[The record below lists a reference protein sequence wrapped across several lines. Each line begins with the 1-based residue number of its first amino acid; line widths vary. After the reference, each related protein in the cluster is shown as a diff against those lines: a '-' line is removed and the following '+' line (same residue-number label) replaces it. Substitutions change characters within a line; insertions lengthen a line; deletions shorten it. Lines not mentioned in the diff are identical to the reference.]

1 MKTLPRRL
9 ALTLLALILA
19 VPLAR
24 AGETLDSVR
33 LRDNLACG
41 VSMGLFGFSMPDP
54 RGTWKGIDA
63 DLCRAVASAVLGH
76 ADKVTFVPLK
86 SEERFHALNTG
97 EIDVLIRTTTCTFT
111 RDTSLGLN
119 CVGTNFYDGQGFL
132 VRKAQ
137 ETKTLADLAESRICV
152 QMGSTSEQNLHDHF
166 ASLGIPYTPLLLQ
179 TEEQMG
185 MAFETGKCQAIT
197 TDQSGL
203 FSLRQGF
210 ERPDEAVILPDIIS
224 KEPLGPM
231 VRADDDQWYKI
242 VKWTLFALIN
252 AEELGVNSRN
262 AAHMKRS
269 ENPELQYLL
278 GVKGESGKMLGLS
291 NDWAFQVLRQVG
303 NYGEIF
309 ERNVGM
315 ESPLKLKR
323 GLNALWTEG
332 GILYAPPVR

>member
-1 MKTLPRRL
+1 MKPLLRRL
-9 ALTLLALILA
+9 ALTALALLLAA
-19 VPLAR
+19 GPAR

-33 LRDNLACG
+33 LRDGLACG

-54 RGTWKGIDA
+54 RGNWKGIDA
-63 DLCRAVASAVLGH
+63 DLCRAVAAAVLGN
-76 ADKVTFVPLK
+76 AEKITFVPLK
-86 SEERFHALNTG
+86 SEERFHALSTG
-97 EIDVLIRTTTCTFT
+97 EVDLLIRTTTCTFS
-111 RDTSLGLN
+111 RDTSLGIN
-119 CVGTNFYDGQGFL
+119 CAGTNFYDGQGFL
-132 VRKAQ
+132 VK
-137 ETKTLADLAESRICV
+137 KSMNVSSLKDLADARICV
-152 QMGSTSEQNLHDHF
+152 QTGSTSEQNLSDHF
-166 ASLGIPYTPLLLQ
+166 ASLGQSYVPVLLQ

-185 MAFETGKCQAIT
+185 MSFETGRCQAVT

-210 ERPDEAVILPDIIS
+210 DRPDEAVILPDIIS

-242 VKWTLFALIN
+242 VKWTLYALIN
-252 AEELGVNSRN
+252 AEEMGVNSRN

-269 ENPELQYLL
+269 ENPEIQYLL

-291 NDWAFQVLRQVG
+291 PDWAFQVIRQVG

-309 ERNVGM
+309 ERNVGQ

-332 GILYAPPVR
+332 GILFAPPVR